1 MAHPAP
7 ATAAPA
13 STGFQP
19 YVPANQSPAEFTVKA
34 VVIGVLF
41 GLLFGA
47 STVYLGL
54 RAGLTVSA
62 SIPIAVL
69 AISVLKKLGGS
80 TILENNIVQT
90 IGSAGESVA
99 GGVVFTIPALIFL
112 TPDGP
117 AYFNYYQIAMLAFAG
132 GILGVLMMVPLRR
145 ALIVKEHGVL
155 PYPEGAAC
163 ADVLIAGE
171 RGGKLASMVFA
182 GVGVGAL
189 WKALSWVF
197 NLFLQELDYSTPR
210 SSQFPN
216 ATLNIDI
223 SPEYMGV
230 GYVIGPRIA
239 GTMFAGGVLSWLVLL
254 PLLSILGAY
263 INVPLPPIHPNFANN
278 PATGVPFL
286 ISQMSP
292 GQLWSAYIRYIGAG
306 AVLAAGLITLGRTLP
321 TIVAS
326 AREGLKGFG
335 AAGPVMATRRT
346 ERDLPT
352 MVVLGGSLL
361 LAIFLAVAPKMPMQG
376 NFFAAILVI
385 IFGFLFVTVSSR
397 ITGLIG
403 TSSNPISG
411 MTIATLILTC
421 LMFVALGWTG
431 NEYGPIALCVG
442 AVVCIAAAEAGGTS
456 QDLKTGYLVGATP
469 YYQQIGLVIGVVTS
483 AGVIGWTTLYMH
495 HVFGIGSAA
504 VPAPQATLMA
514 TIIKGLLNQNLPW
527 GLVLVGV
534 FVSVTLELCGVRSLS
549 FAVGSYLP
557 IATTAPIFAGGLVR
571 AFVERKTGAPA
582 DSEVGAGTLF
592 SSGLIAGGSLCGI
605 LYAVLV
611 GTQRMGSDGQLH
623 GLIEIPQTIGNAMPF
638 LHEGTS
644 GYIASALL
652 FLGLA
657 AVLSRAA
664 QKKIM

>member
-1 MAHPAP
+1 MAMPS
-7 ATAAPA
+7 TSSAAPRA
-13 STGFQP
+13 TFQP
-19 YVPANQSPAEFTVKA
+19 YVPSTESPAEFTAKA
-34 VVIGVLF
+34 VVLGVVF
-41 GLLFGA
+41 GLIFGA

-69 AISVLKKLGGS
+69 AISVLKRFGGS

-117 AYFNYYQIAMLAFAG
+117 AYFNYFQIAMLAFAG

-163 ADVLIAGE
+163 ADVLVAGE
-171 RGGKLASMVFA
+171 RGGKLAAMVFG
-182 GVGVGAL
+182 GVGIGAL

-197 NLFLQELDYSTPR
+197 NLFLKELDYSTPR
-210 SSQFPN
+210 GSQFPN

-254 PLLSILGAY
+254 PLLTILGAY
-263 INVPLPPIHPNFANN
+263 INVPFPPIHPNYANN
-278 PATGVPFL
+278 PATGMPFL
-286 ISQMSP
+286 IREMSP

-326 AREGLKGFG
+326 AREGIKDFG
-335 AAGPVMATRRT
+335 AAAGTSTAQRT

-352 MVVLGGSLL
+352 AFVLAGSLL
-361 LAIFLAVAPKMPMQG
+361 LAIFLALAPKMPMQG
-376 NFFAAILVI
+376 NFLAAILVV

-421 LMFVALGWTG
+421 LLFVAIGWTG
-431 NEYGPIALCVG
+431 DMYGPIALCVG
-442 AVVCIAAAEAGGTS
+442 AVVCIAAANAGNTS
-456 QDLKTGYLVGATP
+456 QDLKTGYIVGATP
-469 YYQQIGLVIGVVTS
+469 LYQQLGLIIGVVTS
-483 AGVIGWTTLYMH
+483 AFVIGWTTLYLH
-495 HVFGIGSAA
+495 QVFGIGSKDIG
-504 VPAPQATLMA
+504 APQATLMA
-514 TIIKGLLNQNLPW
+514 TIIKGLLSQNLPW

-534 FVSVTLELCGVRSLS
+534 FISIGLELCGVRSLS

-571 AFVERKTGAPA
+571 AYVERKTGAA
-582 DSEVGAGTLF
+582 EESEVGAGTLF

-611 GTQRMGSDGQLH
+611 GRGRSGTFEA
-623 GLIEIPQTIGNAMPF
+623 IANALRF
-638 LHEGTS
+638 LHAGTS
-644 GYIASALL
+644 GYIASLLL
-652 FLGLA
+652 FLALA
-657 AVLSRAA
+657 VVLARSA
-664 QKKIM
+664 QKKVM

>member
-1 MAHPAP
+1 MATLAP
-7 ATAAPA
+7 KKTTA
-13 STGFQP
+13 FQP
-19 YVPANQSPAEFTVKA
+19 YVPASKSPAEFTAKA
-34 VVIGVLF
+34 IVIGSLF

-112 TPDGP
+112 TPYGP
-117 AYFNYYQIAMLAFAG
+117 AYFSYFQIAMLAFAG
-132 GILGVLMMVPLRR
+132 GILGTLMMVPLRR
-145 ALIVKEHGVL
+145 ALIVKEHGIL
-155 PYPEGAAC
+155 PYPEGTAC

-171 RGGKLASMVFA
+171 RGGKLASMVFS
-182 GVGVGAL
+182 GLGFGAL
-189 WKALSWVF
+189 WKSLSWIF
-197 NLFLQELDYSTPR
+197 NLFVTELDYSTSR
-210 SSQFPN
+210 ASQFPN
-216 ATLNIDI
+216 ATLNVDI

-254 PLLSILGAY
+254 PLLSILGAV
-263 INVPLPPIHPNFANN
+263 INVPFPPIHPNFANN
-278 PATGVPFL
+278 PATGQPFL
-286 ISQMSP
+286 ISEMSAP
-292 GQLWSAYIRYIGAG
+292 QLWSAYIRYIGAG

-321 TIVAS
+321 TIIAS
-326 AREGLKGFG
+326 AREGLKDFG
-335 AAGPVMATRRT
+335 AGAGAAAQVRT
-346 ERDLPT
+346 ERDMPT
-352 MVVLGGSLL
+352 MVVIGGSLL
-361 LAIFLAVAPKMPMQG
+361 LALFLALAPKMPMQG
-376 NFFAAILVI
+376 NFLAAILI
-385 IFGFLFVTVSSR
+385 IVFGFLFVTVSSR

-421 LMFVALGWTG
+421 LLFVGLGWTG
-431 NEYGPIALCVG
+431 DAYAPVAICVG
-442 AVVCIAAAEAGGTS
+442 AVVCIAAANAGGTS

-469 YYQQIGLVIGVVTS
+469 IYQQWGLVIGVVTS
-483 AGVIGWTTLYMH
+483 ALVIGWTTMYLH
-495 HVFGIGSAA
+495 RVFGIGSPDIA
-504 VPAPQATLMA
+504 APQATLMA
-514 TIIKGLLNQNLPW
+514 TIIKGLLSRNLPW

-534 FVSVTLELCGVRSLS
+534 FISVTLELCGIRSLS

-557 IATTAPIFAGGLVR
+557 IATTAPIFVGGLVR
-571 AFVERKTGAPA
+571 AYVERKSGTREE
-582 DSEVGAGTLF
+582 SEVGAGTLF

-611 GTQRMGSDGQLH
+611 GTKRIAASQA
-623 GLIEIPQTIGNAMPF
+623 IGNIVPF
-638 LHEGTS
+638 LHDGVT
-644 GYIASALL
+644 GYVAGALL

-657 AVLSRAA
+657 AILAKAA
-664 QKKIM
+664 QRKIM

>member
-1 MAHPAP
+1 M
-7 ATAAPA
+7 
-13 STGFQP
+13 
-19 YVPANQSPAEFTVKA
+19 AEFTAKA
-34 VVIGVLF
+34 IILGVLF

-69 AISVLKKLGGS
+69 AISVLKKLGGA
-80 TILENNIVQT
+80 TILENNMVQT
-90 IGSAGESVA
+90 IGSAGESIA

-112 TPDGP
+112 APYGP
-117 AYFNYYQIAMLAFAG
+117 AYFSYPQILMLAFAG

-171 RGGKLASMVFA
+171 RGGALAKTVFS
-182 GVGVGAL
+182 GLGVGAA
-189 WKALSWVF
+189 WKSLSWIVQVF
-197 NLFLQELDYSTPR
+197 RTDVGASMSRTSF
-210 SSQFPN
+210 FPN
-216 ATLNIDI
+216 ATLNVDI

-239 GTMFAGGVLSWLVLL
+239 GVMFAGGVLSWLVLL
-254 PLLSILGAY
+254 PLLSIMGNY
-263 INVPLPPIHPNFANN
+263 M
-278 PATGVPFL
+278 TVPFPPVPASGL
-286 ISQMSP
+286 RIDQMSAQ
-292 GQLWSAYIRYIGAG
+292 QLWSAYIRYTGAG
-306 AVLAAGLITLGRTLP
+306 AVLASGLITLARTIP

-326 AREGLKGFG
+326 FRDSMKDFNARGDGVKQ
-335 AAGPVMATRRT
+335 VRT
-346 ERDLPT
+346 ERDIPAI
-352 MVVLGGSLL
+352 VVLGGSLL
-361 LAIFLAVAPKMPMQG
+361 LAIFLAVAPKMPTQG
-376 NFFAAILVI
+376 NFLAAILIV
-385 IFGFLFVTVSSR
+385 IFGFFFVTVSSR

-421 LMFVALGWTG
+421 TIFVAIGWTG
-431 NEYGPIALCVG
+431 DAYAPVALCVG
-442 AVVCIAAAEAGGTS
+442 AVICIAAAQAGGTS
-456 QDLKTGYLVGATP
+456 QDLKTGFLVGATP
-469 YYQQIGLVIGVVTS
+469 IYQQIGLIIGVVTS
-483 AGVIGWTTLYMH
+483 AGVIGWTTLYLH
-495 HVFGIGSAA
+495 KVFIIGTPAI
-504 VPAPQATLMA
+504 PAPQATLMA

-534 FVSVTLELCGVRSLS
+534 FISVTLELCGIRSLS

-571 AFVERKTGAPA
+571 AFVERKTGAA
-582 DSEVGAGTLF
+582 AAESEVGAGTLF

-611 GTQRMGSDGQLH
+611 GTGTIGVP
-623 GLIEIPQTIGNAMPF
+623 EAIGNAMPF
-638 LHEGTS
+638 LHDGTS
-644 GYIASALL
+644 GYIAGALL
-652 FLGLA
+652 FIALA
-657 AVLSRAA
+657 VILARAA
-664 QKKIM
+664 QKKVM